1 MNDRLLSLLGLARK
15 AGKVVFGRDCAA
27 EAVRKK
33 QAKLLLLASDL
44 SPKSKKEME
53 FLGQNGRVPVCQVP
67 YTMLQLAPQTARG
80 FTPLWMR
87 ALLKRCRPCSRRT
100 RLHRHCDAARKKKGW
115 D

>member
-53 FLGQNGRVPVCQVP
+53 FLGQNGRTG
-67 YTMLQLAPQTARG
+67 YLA
-80 FTPLWMR
+80 
-87 ALLKRCRPCSRRT
+87 C
-100 RLHRHCDAARKKKGW
+100 KKVYGSERNRSL
-115 D
+115 

>member
-44 SPKSKKEME
+44 SPKSKKEM
-53 FLGQNGRVPVCQVP
+53 
-67 YTMLQLAPQTARG
+67 
-80 FTPLWMR
+80 
-87 ALLKRCRPCSRRT
+87 
-100 RLHRHCDAARKKKGW
+100 
-115 D
+115 

>member
-67 YTMLQLAPQTARG
+67 YTMLQLGAATAHRAGIYTIVDAGFAKALQALQPENTAAP
-80 FTPLWMR
+80 
-87 ALLKRCRPCSRRT
+87 AL
-100 RLHRHCDAARKKKGW
+100 
-115 D
+115 